1 MSESANNQSEASTSN
16 AAQRPVNADTA
27 PTSPESSAA
36 AKADTAAPA
45 DSAKGKTTVAVAD
58 NWHPPKK
65 TRLKNA
71 VIIAIGLVA
80 IALVLYAWKLPPFQS
95 AVVSTDNAYVR
106 GPTTVISPQVTG
118 YVTKV
123 YVQDFENVSAG
134 APLVQIDQRIYQQKV
149 DQARAQELA
158 AESNLNNNQQS
169 LNSNESTV
177 IARNASIANAEA
189 MLKKAQADMARV
201 QELVGLG
208 SLSPREGDQARAALQ
223 QAQAAVAEARAQ
235 KAVAEQGVKSTHV
248 GKQGLQA
255 AVAQAQAQVQLAQID
270 LSNTTIKAPQN
281 GRLSE
286 ISVKQ
291 GQLVNAGTQL
301 MYLVPSHV
309 WVVANFKETQTANI
323 RVGQAATVRVD
334 ALGGA
339 ELTGKVER
347 IAPAAGSEFSVIR
360 PDNATG
366 NFVTVAQRI
375 AVRIQIDPKQ
385 ALASRL
391 SPGMSVV
398 ASVDTRSKP

>member
-1 MSESANNQSEASTSN
+1 MSASSHDEEK
-16 AAQRPVNADTA
+16 RPVNT
-27 PTSPESSAA
+27 AA
-36 AKADTAAPA
+36 ATENDTQPTEAAQPTDADE
-45 DSAKGKTTVAVAD
+45 KGKSKTTVSVAD

-65 TRLKNA
+65 TRLKSA
-71 VIIAIGLVA
+71 ILIAIGLVA
-80 IALVLYAWKLPPFQS
+80 IGLVLYAWKLPPFQS
-95 AVVSTDNAYVR
+95 AVVRTDNAYVR
-106 GPTTVISPQVTG
+106 GQTTVISPQVTG
-118 YVTKV
+118 YVTRV
-123 YVQDFENVSAG
+123 YVQDFEDVAAG
-134 APLVQIDQRIYQQKV
+134 KPLVQIDPRIYQQKV
-149 DQARAQELA
+149 EQAHAQVMA
-158 AESNLNNNQQS
+158 AESNLHNNQQS
-169 LNSNESTV
+169 LTSSQSTV
-177 IARNASIANAEA
+177 LARNASIANAEA
-189 MLKKAQADMARV
+189 MLKKAQADMVRV

-255 AVAQAQAQVQLAQID
+255 AVAQAEAQAQLAQID
-270 LSNTTIKAPQN
+270 LDNTTIKAPQN

-286 ISVKQ
+286 IGVKP

-323 RVGQAATVRVD
+323 RVGQNAKVRVD

-366 NFVTVAQRI
+366 NFVKVAQRI
-375 AVRIQIDPKQ
+375 AVRIQINPNQ
-385 ALASRL
+385 ELAKRL
-391 SPGMSVV
+391 SPGMSVE
-398 ASVDTRSKP
+398 ASVDTGGKS

>member
-1 MSESANNQSEASTSN
+1 MAESTKHEE
-16 AAQRPVNADTA
+16 QRPVNAETPPETKPEAETPAADEQAAEPAASDT
-27 PTSPESSAA
+27 
-36 AKADTAAPA
+36 
-45 DSAKGKTTVAVAD
+45 KTTVTVTD

-65 TRLKNA
+65 THLKNA
-71 VIIAIGLVA
+71 VLIAVGLVA

-106 GPTTVISPQVTG
+106 GQTTVISPQVTG
-118 YVTKV
+118 YVTRV
-123 YVQDFENVSAG
+123 YVQDFEDVAAG
-134 APLVQIDQRIYQQKV
+134 TPLVQIDPRIYQQKV
-149 DQARAQELA
+149 EQAHAQVMA
-158 AESNLNNNQQS
+158 AESNLHNNQQS
-169 LNSNESTV
+169 LTSSQSTV
-177 IARNASIANAEA
+177 LARNASIANAEA

-255 AVAQAQAQVQLAQID
+255 EVAQAEAQAQLAQID
-270 LSNTTIKAPQN
+270 LDNTTIKAPQN

-286 ISVKQ
+286 IGVKP

-323 RVGQAATVRVD
+323 KVGQTAKVHVD

-339 ELTGKVER
+339 ELRGKVER

-366 NFVTVAQRI
+366 NFVKVAQRI
-375 AVRIQIDPKQ
+375 AVRIQINPNQ
-385 ALASRL
+385 ELAKRL
-391 SPGMSVV
+391 SPGMSVE
-398 ASVDTRSKP
+398 ASVDTGSKS

>member
-1 MSESANNQSEASTSN
+1 MSASSHDEEK
-16 AAQRPVNADTA
+16 RPVNTD
-27 PTSPESSAA
+27 AA
-36 AKADTAAPA
+36 AEKPAQPAEAAKPA
-45 DSAKGKTTVAVAD
+45 DNADQGKSKTTVSVAD

-65 TRLKNA
+65 TRLKSA
-71 VIIAIGLVA
+71 VLIAIGLVA
-80 IALVLYAWKLPPFQS
+80 ISLVLYAWKLPPFQS

-106 GPTTVISPQVTG
+106 GQTTVISPQVTG
-118 YVTKV
+118 YVTRV
-123 YVQDFENVSAG
+123 YVQDFEDVAAG
-134 APLVQIDQRIYQQKV
+134 TPLVQIDPRIYQQKV
-149 DQARAQELA
+149 EQAHAQVLA

-169 LNSNESTV
+169 LTSNQSTV

-189 MLKKAQADMARV
+189 LLKKAQADMARV

-223 QAQAAVAEARAQ
+223 QAQAAVAEAHAQ

-255 AVAQAQAQVQLAQID
+255 AVAQAQAQEQLAQID
-270 LSNTTIKAPQN
+270 LNNTTIKAPQQ

-301 MYLVPSHV
+301 MYLVPKHV

-323 RVGQAATVRVD
+323 KVGQAATVRVD

-339 ELTGKVER
+339 ELRGKVER

-366 NFVTVAQRI
+366 NFVKVAQRI
-375 AVRIQIDPKQ
+375 AVRIQIDPNQ
-385 ALASRL
+385 ELATRL
-391 SPGMSVV
+391 SPGMSVE
-398 ASVDTRSKP
+398 ASVDTGSKP

>member
-1 MSESANNQSEASTSN
+1 MSASSHDEEK
-16 AAQRPVNADTA
+16 RPVNTTATTENDTQPTEAAQPTDADEK
-27 PTSPESSAA
+27 SKS
-36 AKADTAAPA
+36 
-45 DSAKGKTTVAVAD
+45 KTTVSVAD

-65 TRLKNA
+65 TRLKSA
-71 VIIAIGLVA
+71 ILIAIGLVA
-80 IALVLYAWKLPPFQS
+80 IGLVLYAWKLPPFQS
-95 AVVSTDNAYVR
+95 AVVRTDNAYVR
-106 GPTTVISPQVTG
+106 GQTTVISPQVTG
-118 YVTKV
+118 YVTRV
-123 YVQDFENVSAG
+123 YVQDFEDVVAG
-134 APLVQIDQRIYQQKV
+134 KPLVQIDPRIYQQKV
-149 DQARAQELA
+149 EQAHAQVMA
-158 AESNLNNNQQS
+158 AESNLHNNQQS
-169 LNSNESTV
+169 LTSSQSTV
-177 IARNASIANAEA
+177 LARNASIANAEA
-189 MLKKAQADMARV
+189 MLKKAQADMVRV

-255 AVAQAQAQVQLAQID
+255 AVAQAEAQAQLAQID
-270 LSNTTIKAPQN
+270 LDNTTIKAPQN

-286 ISVKQ
+286 IGVKP

-323 RVGQAATVRVD
+323 RVGQNAKVRVD

-366 NFVTVAQRI
+366 NFVKVAQRI
-375 AVRIQIDPKQ
+375 AVRIQINPNQ
-385 ALASRL
+385 ELAKRL
-391 SPGMSVV
+391 SPGMSVE
-398 ASVDTRSKP
+398 ASVDTGGKS

>member
-1 MSESANNQSEASTSN
+1 MSASSHDEEK
-16 AAQRPVNADTA
+16 RPVNT
-27 PTSPESSAA
+27 AA
-36 AKADTAAPA
+36 ATENDTQPTEAAQPTDADE
-45 DSAKGKTTVAVAD
+45 KGKSKTTVSVAD

-65 TRLKNA
+65 TRLKSA
-71 VIIAIGLVA
+71 ILIAIGLVA
-80 IALVLYAWKLPPFQS
+80 IGFVLYAWKLPPFQS

-106 GPTTVISPQVTG
+106 GQTTVISPQVTG
-118 YVTKV
+118 YVTHV
-123 YVQDFENVSAG
+123 YVQDFEDVAAG
-134 APLVQIDQRIYQQKV
+134 TPLLQIDPRIYQQKV
-149 DQARAQELA
+149 EQAHAQVLA
-158 AESNLNNNQQS
+158 AVSNLNNNQQS
-169 LNSNESTV
+169 LTSNQSTV

-223 QAQAAVAEARAQ
+223 QAQAAVAEAHAQ

-255 AVAQAQAQVQLAQID
+255 AVAQAQAQEQLAQID
-270 LSNTTIKAPQN
+270 LNNTTIKAPQQ

-301 MYLVPSHV
+301 MYLVPKHV

-323 RVGQAATVRVD
+323 KVGQAATVRVD

-339 ELTGKVER
+339 ELRGKVER

-366 NFVTVAQRI
+366 NFVKVAQRI
-375 AVRIQIDPKQ
+375 AVRIQIDPNQ
-385 ALASRL
+385 ELATRL
-391 SPGMSVV
+391 SPGMSVE
-398 ASVDTRSKP
+398 ASVDTGSKP

>member
-1 MSESANNQSEASTSN
+1 MSASSHDEEK
-16 AAQRPVNADTA
+16 RPVNTD
-27 PTSPESSAA
+27 AA
-36 AKADTAAPA
+36 AEKPAQPAEAAKPA
-45 DSAKGKTTVAVAD
+45 DNADQGKSKTTVSVAD

-65 TRLKNA
+65 TRLKSA
-71 VIIAIGLVA
+71 VLIAIGLVA
-80 IALVLYAWKLPPFQS
+80 ISLVLYAWKLPPFQS

-106 GPTTVISPQVTG
+106 GQTTVISPQVTG
-118 YVTKV
+118 YVTHV
-123 YVQDFENVSAG
+123 YVQDFEDVAAG
-134 APLVQIDQRIYQQKV
+134 TPLVQIDPRIYQQKV
-149 DQARAQELA
+149 EQAHAQVLA

-169 LNSNESTV
+169 LTSNQSTV

-366 NFVTVAQRI
+366 NFVKVAQRI

>member
-1 MSESANNQSEASTSN
+1 MSASSHDEEK
-16 AAQRPVNADTA
+16 RPVNT
-27 PTSPESSAA
+27 AA
-36 AKADTAAPA
+36 ATENDTQPTEAAQPTDADEK
-45 DSAKGKTTVAVAD
+45 SKSKTTVSVAD

-65 TRLKNA
+65 TRLKSA
-71 VIIAIGLVA
+71 ILIAIGLVA
-80 IALVLYAWKLPPFQS
+80 IGLVLYAWKLPPFQS
-95 AVVSTDNAYVR
+95 AVVRTDNAYVR
-106 GPTTVISPQVTG
+106 GQTTVISPQVTG
-118 YVTKV
+118 YVTRV
-123 YVQDFENVSAG
+123 YVQDFEDVVAG
-134 APLVQIDQRIYQQKV
+134 KPLVQIDPRIYQQKV
-149 DQARAQELA
+149 EQAHAQVMA
-158 AESNLNNNQQS
+158 AESNLHNNQQS
-169 LNSNESTV
+169 LTSSQSTV
-177 IARNASIANAEA
+177 LARNASIANAEA
-189 MLKKAQADMARV
+189 MLKKAQADMVRV

-255 AVAQAQAQVQLAQID
+255 AVAQAEAQAQLAQID
-270 LSNTTIKAPQN
+270 LDNTTIKAPQN

-286 ISVKQ
+286 IGVKP

-323 RVGQAATVRVD
+323 RVGQNAKVRVD

-366 NFVTVAQRI
+366 NFVKVAQRI
-375 AVRIQIDPKQ
+375 AVRIQINPNQ
-385 ALASRL
+385 ELAKRL
-391 SPGMSVV
+391 SPGMSVE
-398 ASVDTRSKP
+398 ASVDTGGKS

>member
-1 MSESANNQSEASTSN
+1 MAESTQSEE
-16 AAQRPVNADTA
+16 QRPVNAEA
-27 PTSPESSAA
+27 PSETKQE
-36 AKADTAAPA
+36 KHEAPA
-45 DSAKGKTTVAVAD
+45 ADAQAAESVASDTKTTVIVAD

-65 TRLKNA
+65 THLKNA
-71 VIIAIGLVA
+71 VLIAVGLVA

-106 GPTTVISPQVTG
+106 GQTTVISPQVSG
-118 YVTKV
+118 YVTRV
-123 YVQDFENVSAG
+123 YVQDFEDVAAG
-134 APLVQIDQRIYQQKV
+134 APLVQIDPRIYQQKV
-149 DQARAQELA
+149 EQAHAQVMA
-158 AESNLNNNQQS
+158 AESSLHNNQQS
-169 LNSNESTV
+169 LTSSQSTV
-177 IARNASIANAEA
+177 LARNASIANAEA
-189 MLKKAQADMARV
+189 VLKKAQADMARV

-255 AVAQAQAQVQLAQID
+255 AVAQAEAQAQLAQID
-270 LSNTTIKAPQN
+270 LDNTTIKAPQN

-286 ISVKQ
+286 IGVKP

-323 RVGQAATVRVD
+323 RVGQNAKVRVD

-366 NFVTVAQRI
+366 NFVKVAQRI
-375 AVRIQIDPKQ
+375 AVRIQINPNQ
-385 ALASRL
+385 ELAKRL
-391 SPGMSVV
+391 SPGMSVE
-398 ASVDTRSKP
+398 ASVDTGSKP

>member
-1 MSESANNQSEASTSN
+1 MSASSHDEEK
-16 AAQRPVNADTA
+16 RPVNT
-27 PTSPESSAA
+27 AA
-36 AKADTAAPA
+36 ATENDTQPTEAAQPTDADEK
-45 DSAKGKTTVAVAD
+45 SKSKTTVSVAD

-65 TRLKNA
+65 TRLKSA
-71 VIIAIGLVA
+71 ILIAIGLVA
-80 IALVLYAWKLPPFQS
+80 IGLVLYAWKLPPFQS
-95 AVVSTDNAYVR
+95 AVVRTDNAYVR
-106 GPTTVISPQVTG
+106 GQTTVISPQVTG
-118 YVTKV
+118 YVTRV
-123 YVQDFENVSAG
+123 YVQDFEDVAAG
-134 APLVQIDQRIYQQKV
+134 TPLVQIDPRIYQQKV
-149 DQARAQELA
+149 EQAHAQVLA

-169 LNSNESTV
+169 LTSNQSTV

-189 MLKKAQADMARV
+189 LLKKAQADMARV

-223 QAQAAVAEARAQ
+223 QAQAAVAEAHAQ

-255 AVAQAQAQVQLAQID
+255 AVAQAQAQEQLAQID
-270 LSNTTIKAPQN
+270 LNNTTIKAPQQ

-301 MYLVPSHV
+301 MYLVPKHV

-323 RVGQAATVRVD
+323 KVGQAATVRVD

-339 ELTGKVER
+339 ELRGKVER

-366 NFVTVAQRI
+366 NFVKVAQRI
-375 AVRIQIDPKQ
+375 AVRIQIDPNQ
-385 ALASRL
+385 ELATRL
-391 SPGMSVV
+391 SPGMSVE
-398 ASVDTRSKP
+398 ASVDTGSKP

>member
-1 MSESANNQSEASTSN
+1 MAESTQSEE
-16 AAQRPVNADTA
+16 QRPVNAETPPETKQEAETPAADVQAAEPAASDT
-27 PTSPESSAA
+27 
-36 AKADTAAPA
+36 
-45 DSAKGKTTVAVAD
+45 KTTVTVAD

-65 TRLKNA
+65 THLKNA
-71 VIIAIGLVA
+71 VLIAVGLVA

-106 GPTTVISPQVTG
+106 GQTTVISPQVTG
-118 YVTKV
+118 YVTRV
-123 YVQDFENVSAG
+123 YVQDFADVTAG
-134 APLVQIDQRIYQQKV
+134 KPLVQIDPRIYQQKV
-149 DQARAQELA
+149 EQAHAQVMA
-158 AESNLNNNQQS
+158 VESNLHNNQQS
-169 LNSNESTV
+169 LTSSQSTV
-177 IARNASIANAEA
+177 LARNASIANAEA

-255 AVAQAQAQVQLAQID
+255 AVAQAEAQAQLAQID
-270 LSNTTIKAPQN
+270 LDNTTIKAPQN

-286 ISVKQ
+286 IGVKP

-323 RVGQAATVRVD
+323 RVGQSAKVRVD

-366 NFVTVAQRI
+366 NFVKVAQRI
-375 AVRIQIDPKQ
+375 AVRIQINPNQ
-385 ALASRL
+385 ELAKRL
-391 SPGMSVV
+391 SPGMSVE
-398 ASVDTRSKP
+398 ASVDTGSKS

>member
-1 MSESANNQSEASTSN
+1 MSASSHDEEK
-16 AAQRPVNADTA
+16 RPVNTD
-27 PTSPESSAA
+27 AA
-36 AKADTAAPA
+36 AEKPAQPAEAAKPA
-45 DSAKGKTTVAVAD
+45 DNADQGKSKTTVSVAD

-65 TRLKNA
+65 TRLKSA
-71 VIIAIGLVA
+71 VLIAIGLVA
-80 IALVLYAWKLPPFQS
+80 ISLVLYAWKLPPFQS

-106 GPTTVISPQVTG
+106 GQTTVISPQVTG
-118 YVTKV
+118 YVTHV
-123 YVQDFENVSAG
+123 YVQDFEDVAAG
-134 APLVQIDQRIYQQKV
+134 TPLVQIDPRIYQQKV
-149 DQARAQELA
+149 EQAHAQVLA

-169 LNSNESTV
+169 LTSNQSTV

-255 AVAQAQAQVQLAQID
+255 AVAQAEAQAQLAQID
-270 LSNTTIKAPQN
+270 LDNTTIKAPQN

-286 ISVKQ
+286 IGVKP

-323 RVGQAATVRVD
+323 RVGQNAKVRVD

-366 NFVTVAQRI
+366 NFVKVAQRI
-375 AVRIQIDPKQ
+375 AVRIQINPNQ
-385 ALASRL
+385 ELAKRL
-391 SPGMSVV
+391 SPGMSVE
-398 ASVDTRSKP
+398 ASVDTGSKS

>member
-1 MSESANNQSEASTSN
+1 MAESTKPEE
-16 AAQRPVNADTA
+16 QRPVNAET
-27 PTSPESSAA
+27 PPEAKQEAETPVADAQAA
-36 AKADTAAPA
+36 EPAAS
-45 DSAKGKTTVAVAD
+45 DIKTTVTVAD

-65 TRLKNA
+65 THLKNA
-71 VIIAIGLVA
+71 VLIAVGLVA

-95 AVVSTDNAYVR
+95 AVVSTDDAYVR
-106 GPTTVISPQVTG
+106 GQTTVISPQVTG
-118 YVTKV
+118 YVTRV
-123 YVQDFENVSAG
+123 YVQDFEDVAAG
-134 APLVQIDQRIYQQKV
+134 KPLVQIDPRIYQQKV
-149 DQARAQELA
+149 EQAHAQVMA
-158 AESNLNNNQQS
+158 AESNLHNNQQS
-169 LNSNESTV
+169 LTSSQSTV
-177 IARNASIANAEA
+177 LARNASIANAEA

-255 AVAQAQAQVQLAQID
+255 AVAQAEAQAQLAQID
-270 LSNTTIKAPQN
+270 LDNTTIKAPQN

-286 ISVKQ
+286 IGVKP

-323 RVGQAATVRVD
+323 KVGQVAKVRVD

-366 NFVTVAQRI
+366 NFVKVAQRI
-375 AVRIQIDPKQ
+375 AVRIQIDPNQ
-385 ALASRL
+385 ELAKRL
-391 SPGMSVV
+391 SPGMSVE
-398 ASVDTRSKP
+398 ASVDTGSKS

>member
-1 MSESANNQSEASTSN
+1 MSASSHDEEK
-16 AAQRPVNADTA
+16 RPVNT
-27 PTSPESSAA
+27 AA
-36 AKADTAAPA
+36 ATENDTQPTEAAQPTDADE
-45 DSAKGKTTVAVAD
+45 KGKSKTTVSVAD

-65 TRLKNA
+65 TRLKSA
-71 VIIAIGLVA
+71 ILIAIGLVA
-80 IALVLYAWKLPPFQS
+80 IGLVLYAWKLPPFQS
-95 AVVSTDNAYVR
+95 AVVRTDNAYVR
-106 GPTTVISPQVTG
+106 GQTTVISPQVTG
-118 YVTKV
+118 YVTRV
-123 YVQDFENVSAG
+123 YVQDFEDVAAG
-134 APLVQIDQRIYQQKV
+134 TPLVQIDPRIYQQKV
-149 DQARAQELA
+149 EQAHAQVLA

-169 LNSNESTV
+169 LTSNQSTV

-189 MLKKAQADMARV
+189 LLKKAQADMARV

-223 QAQAAVAEARAQ
+223 QAQAAVAEAHAQ

-255 AVAQAQAQVQLAQID
+255 AVAQAQAQEQLAQID
-270 LSNTTIKAPQN
+270 LNNTTIKAPQQ

-301 MYLVPSHV
+301 MYLVPKHV

-323 RVGQAATVRVD
+323 KVGQAATVRVD

-339 ELTGKVER
+339 ELRGKVER

-366 NFVTVAQRI
+366 NFVKVAQRI
-375 AVRIQIDPKQ
+375 AVRIQINPNQ
-385 ALASRL
+385 ELAKRL
-391 SPGMSVV
+391 SPGMSVE
-398 ASVDTRSKP
+398 ASVDTGSKS

>member
-1 MSESANNQSEASTSN
+1 MSASSHDEEK
-16 AAQRPVNADTA
+16 RPVNT
-27 PTSPESSAA
+27 AA
-36 AKADTAAPA
+36 ATENDTQPTEAAQPTDADE
-45 DSAKGKTTVAVAD
+45 KGKSKTTVSVAD

-65 TRLKNA
+65 TRLKSA
-71 VIIAIGLVA
+71 ILIAIGLVA
-80 IALVLYAWKLPPFQS
+80 IGLVLYAWKLPPFQS
-95 AVVSTDNAYVR
+95 AVVRTDNAYVR
-106 GPTTVISPQVTG
+106 GQTTVISPQVTG
-118 YVTKV
+118 YVTRV
-123 YVQDFENVSAG
+123 YVQDFEDVAAG
-134 APLVQIDQRIYQQKV
+134 TPLVQIDPRIYQQKEE
-149 DQARAQELA
+149 QAHAQVLA

-169 LNSNESTV
+169 LTSNQSTV

-189 MLKKAQADMARV
+189 LLKKAQADMARV

-223 QAQAAVAEARAQ
+223 QAQAAVAEAHAQ

-255 AVAQAQAQVQLAQID
+255 AVAQAQAQEQLAQID
-270 LSNTTIKAPQN
+270 LNNTTIKAPQQ

-301 MYLVPSHV
+301 MYLVPKHV

-323 RVGQAATVRVD
+323 KVGQAATVRVD

-339 ELTGKVER
+339 ELRGKVER

-366 NFVTVAQRI
+366 NFVKVAQRI
-375 AVRIQIDPKQ
+375 AVRIQIDPNQ
-385 ALASRL
+385 ELATRL
-391 SPGMSVV
+391 SPGMSVE
-398 ASVDTRSKP
+398 ASVDTGSKP

>member
-1 MSESANNQSEASTSN
+1 MSASSHDEEK
-16 AAQRPVNADTA
+16 RPVNTD
-27 PTSPESSAA
+27 AA
-36 AKADTAAPA
+36 AEKPAQPTKAAKPA
-45 DSAKGKTTVAVAD
+45 DNADQGKSKTTVSVAD

-65 TRLKNA
+65 TRLKSA
-71 VIIAIGLVA
+71 VLIAIGLVA
-80 IALVLYAWKLPPFQS
+80 ISLVLYAWKLPPFQS

-106 GPTTVISPQVTG
+106 GQTTVISPQVTG
-118 YVTKV
+118 YVTRV
-123 YVQDFENVSAG
+123 YVQDFEDVAAG
-134 APLVQIDQRIYQQKV
+134 TPLVQIDPRIYQQKV
-149 DQARAQELA
+149 EQAHAQVLA

-169 LNSNESTV
+169 LTSNQSTV

-189 MLKKAQADMARV
+189 LLKKAQADMARV

-223 QAQAAVAEARAQ
+223 QAQAAVAEAHAQ

-255 AVAQAQAQVQLAQID
+255 AVAQAQAQEQLAQID
-270 LSNTTIKAPQN
+270 LNNTTIKAPQQ

-301 MYLVPSHV
+301 MYLVPKHV

-323 RVGQAATVRVD
+323 KVGQAATVRVD

-339 ELTGKVER
+339 ELRGKVER

-366 NFVTVAQRI
+366 NFVKVAQRI
-375 AVRIQIDPKQ
+375 AVRIQIDPNQ
-385 ALASRL
+385 ELATRL
-391 SPGMSVV
+391 SPGMSVE
-398 ASVDTRSKP
+398 ASVDTGSKP

>member
-1 MSESANNQSEASTSN
+1 MSASSHDEEK
-16 AAQRPVNADTA
+16 RPVNTD
-27 PTSPESSAA
+27 AA
-36 AKADTAAPA
+36 AEKPAQPAEAAKFADNA
-45 DSAKGKTTVAVAD
+45 DQGKSKTTVSVAD

-65 TRLKNA
+65 TRLKSA
-71 VIIAIGLVA
+71 VLIAIGLVA
-80 IALVLYAWKLPPFQS
+80 ISLVLYAWKLPPFQS

-106 GPTTVISPQVTG
+106 GQTTVISPQVTG
-118 YVTKV
+118 YVTHV
-123 YVQDFENVSAG
+123 YVQDFEDVAAG
-134 APLVQIDQRIYQQKV
+134 APLVQIDPRIYQQKV
-149 DQARAQELA
+149 EQAHAQVMA
-158 AESNLNNNQQS
+158 AESSLHNNQQS
-169 LNSNESTV
+169 LTSSQSTV
-177 IARNASIANAEA
+177 LARNASIANAEA
-189 MLKKAQADMARV
+189 VLKKAQADMARV

-255 AVAQAQAQVQLAQID
+255 AVAQAEAQAQLAQID
-270 LSNTTIKAPQN
+270 MDNTTNKAPQN

-286 ISVKQ
+286 IGVKP

-323 RVGQAATVRVD
+323 RVGQNAKVRVD

-366 NFVTVAQRI
+366 NFVKVAQRI
-375 AVRIQIDPKQ
+375 AVRIQINPNQ
-385 ALASRL
+385 ELAKRL
-391 SPGMSVV
+391 SPGMSVE
-398 ASVDTRSKP
+398 ASVDTGGKS

>member
-1 MSESANNQSEASTSN
+1 MSASSHDEEK
-16 AAQRPVNADTA
+16 RPVNT
-27 PTSPESSAA
+27 AA
-36 AKADTAAPA
+36 ATENDTQPTEAAQPTDADE
-45 DSAKGKTTVAVAD
+45 KGKSKTTVSVAD

-65 TRLKNA
+65 TRLKSA
-71 VIIAIGLVA
+71 ILIAIGLVA
-80 IALVLYAWKLPPFQS
+80 IGLVLYAWKLPPFQS
-95 AVVSTDNAYVR
+95 AVVRTDNAYVR
-106 GPTTVISPQVTG
+106 GQTTVISPQVTG
-118 YVTKV
+118 YVTRV
-123 YVQDFENVSAG
+123 YVQDFEDVVAG
-134 APLVQIDQRIYQQKV
+134 KPLVQIDPRIYQQKV
-149 DQARAQELA
+149 EQAHAQVMA
-158 AESNLNNNQQS
+158 AESNLHNNQQS
-169 LNSNESTV
+169 LTSSQSTV
-177 IARNASIANAEA
+177 LARNASIANAEA
-189 MLKKAQADMARV
+189 MLKKAQADMVRV

-255 AVAQAQAQVQLAQID
+255 AVAQAEAQAQLAQID
-270 LSNTTIKAPQN
+270 LDNTTIKAPQN

-286 ISVKQ
+286 IGVKP

-323 RVGQAATVRVD
+323 RVGQNAKVRVD

-366 NFVTVAQRI
+366 NFVKVAQRI
-375 AVRIQIDPKQ
+375 AVRIQINPNQ
-385 ALASRL
+385 ELAKRL
-391 SPGMSVV
+391 SPGMSVE
-398 ASVDTRSKP
+398 ASVDTGSKP

>member
-1 MSESANNQSEASTSN
+1 MSASSHDEEK
-16 AAQRPVNADTA
+16 RPVNTD
-27 PTSPESSAA
+27 AA
-36 AKADTAAPA
+36 AEKPAQPAEAAKPA
-45 DSAKGKTTVAVAD
+45 DNADQGKSKTTVSVAD

-65 TRLKNA
+65 TRLKSA
-71 VIIAIGLVA
+71 VLIAIGLVA
-80 IALVLYAWKLPPFQS
+80 ISLVLYAWKLPPFQS

-106 GPTTVISPQVTG
+106 GQTTVISPQVTG
-118 YVTKV
+118 YVTRV
-123 YVQDFENVSAG
+123 YVQDFEDVAAG
-134 APLVQIDQRIYQQKV
+134 TPLVQIDPRIYQQKV
-149 DQARAQELA
+149 EQAHAQVLA

-169 LNSNESTV
+169 LTSNQSTV

-189 MLKKAQADMARV
+189 LLKKAQADMARV

-223 QAQAAVAEARAQ
+223 QAQAAVAEAHAQ

-255 AVAQAQAQVQLAQID
+255 AVAQAQAQEQLAQID
-270 LSNTTIKAPQN
+270 LNNTTIKAPQQ

-301 MYLVPSHV
+301 MYLVPKHV

-323 RVGQAATVRVD
+323 KVGQAATVRVD

-339 ELTGKVER
+339 ELRGKVER

-366 NFVTVAQRI
+366 NFVKVAQRI
-375 AVRIQIDPKQ
+375 AVRIQIDPNQ
-385 ALASRL
+385 ELATRL
-391 SPGMSVV
+391 SPGMSVE
-398 ASVDTRSKP
+398 ASVDTGSRP

>member
-1 MSESANNQSEASTSN
+1 MSASSHDEEK
-16 AAQRPVNADTA
+16 RPVNT
-27 PTSPESSAA
+27 AA
-36 AKADTAAPA
+36 ATENDTQPTEAAQPTDADE
-45 DSAKGKTTVAVAD
+45 KGKSKTTVSVAD

-65 TRLKNA
+65 TRLKSA
-71 VIIAIGLVA
+71 ILIAIGLVA
-80 IALVLYAWKLPPFQS
+80 IGLVLYAWKLPPFQS
-95 AVVSTDNAYVR
+95 AVVRTDNAYVR
-106 GPTTVISPQVTG
+106 GQTTVISPQVTG
-118 YVTKV
+118 YVTRV
-123 YVQDFENVSAG
+123 YVQDFEDVVAG
-134 APLVQIDQRIYQQKV
+134 KPLVQIDPRIYQQKV
-149 DQARAQELA
+149 EQAHAQVMA
-158 AESNLNNNQQS
+158 AESNLHNNQQS
-169 LNSNESTV
+169 LTSSQSTV
-177 IARNASIANAEA
+177 LARNASIANAEA
-189 MLKKAQADMARV
+189 MLKKAQADMVRV

-255 AVAQAQAQVQLAQID
+255 AVAQAEAQAQLAQID
-270 LSNTTIKAPQN
+270 LDNTTIKAPQN

-286 ISVKQ
+286 IGVKP

-323 RVGQAATVRVD
+323 RVGQNAKVRVD

-366 NFVTVAQRI
+366 NFVKVAQRI
-375 AVRIQIDPKQ
+375 AVRIQINPNQ
-385 ALASRL
+385 ELAKRL
-391 SPGMSVV
+391 SPGMSVE
-398 ASVDTRSKP
+398 ASVDTGGKS

>member
-1 MSESANNQSEASTSN
+1 MSASSHDEEK
-16 AAQRPVNADTA
+16 RPVNT
-27 PTSPESSAA
+27 AA
-36 AKADTAAPA
+36 ATENDTQPTEAAQPTDADE
-45 DSAKGKTTVAVAD
+45 KGKSKTTVSVAD

-65 TRLKNA
+65 TRLKSA
-71 VIIAIGLVA
+71 ILIAIGLVA
-80 IALVLYAWKLPPFQS
+80 LGFASYAWKWPPFQS
-95 AVVSTDNAYVR
+95 AVVRTDNAYVR
-106 GPTTVISPQVTG
+106 GQTTVISPQVTG
-118 YVTKV
+118 YVTRV
-123 YVQDFENVSAG
+123 YVQDFEDVAAG
-134 APLVQIDQRIYQQKV
+134 TPLVQIDPRIYQQKV
-149 DQARAQELA
+149 EQAHAQVLA

-169 LNSNESTV
+169 LTSNQSTV

-255 AVAQAQAQVQLAQID
+255 AVAQAEAQAQLAQID
-270 LSNTTIKAPQN
+270 LDNTTIKAPQN

-286 ISVKQ
+286 IGVKP

-323 RVGQAATVRVD
+323 RVGQSAKVRVD

-366 NFVTVAQRI
+366 NFVKVAQRI
-375 AVRIQIDPKQ
+375 AVRIQINPNQ
-385 ALASRL
+385 ELAKRL
-391 SPGMSVV
+391 SPGMSVE
-398 ASVDTRSKP
+398 ASVDTGSKS

>member
-1 MSESANNQSEASTSN
+1 MSASSHDEEK
-16 AAQRPVNADTA
+16 RPVNTD
-27 PTSPESSAA
+27 AA
-36 AKADTAAPA
+36 AEKPAQPAEAAKPA
-45 DSAKGKTTVAVAD
+45 DNADQGKSKTTVSVAD

-65 TRLKNA
+65 TRLKSA
-71 VIIAIGLVA
+71 VLIAIGLVA
-80 IALVLYAWKLPPFQS
+80 ISLVLYAWKLPPFQS

-106 GPTTVISPQVTG
+106 GQTTVISPQVTG
-118 YVTKV
+118 YVTHV
-123 YVQDFENVSAG
+123 YVQDFEDVAAG
-134 APLVQIDQRIYQQKV
+134 TPLVQIDPRIYQQKV
-149 DQARAQELA
+149 EQAHAQVLA

-169 LNSNESTV
+169 LTSNQSTV

-255 AVAQAQAQVQLAQID
+255 AVAQAEAQAQLAQID
-270 LSNTTIKAPQN
+270 LDNTTIKAPQN

-286 ISVKQ
+286 IGVKP

-323 RVGQAATVRVD
+323 RVGQSAKVRVD

-366 NFVTVAQRI
+366 NFVKVAQRI
-375 AVRIQIDPKQ
+375 AVRIQINPNQ
-385 ALASRL
+385 ELAKRL
-391 SPGMSVV
+391 SPGMSVE
-398 ASVDTRSKP
+398 ASVDTGSKS

>member
-1 MSESANNQSEASTSN
+1 MAESTKPEE
-16 AAQRPVNADTA
+16 QRPVNAETPSETKQEAETPAANAQAAEPAAHDT
-27 PTSPESSAA
+27 
-36 AKADTAAPA
+36 
-45 DSAKGKTTVAVAD
+45 KTTVTVAD

-65 TRLKNA
+65 THLKNA
-71 VIIAIGLVA
+71 VLIAVGLVA

-106 GPTTVISPQVTG
+106 GQTTVISPQVTG
-118 YVTKV
+118 YVTRV
-123 YVQDFENVSAG
+123 YVQDFEDVAAG
-134 APLVQIDQRIYQQKV
+134 TPLVQIDPRIYQQKV
-149 DQARAQELA
+149 EQAHAQVMA
-158 AESNLNNNQQS
+158 AESSLHNNQQS
-169 LNSNESTV
+169 LTSSQSTV
-177 IARNASIANAEA
+177 LARNASIANAEA
-189 MLKKAQADMARV
+189 VLKKAQADMARV

-255 AVAQAQAQVQLAQID
+255 AVAQAEAQAQLAQID
-270 LSNTTIKAPQN
+270 LDNTTIKAPQN

-286 ISVKQ
+286 IGVKP

-323 RVGQAATVRVD
+323 KVGQAATVRVD

-366 NFVTVAQRI
+366 NFVKVAQRI
-375 AVRIQIDPKQ
+375 AVRIQIDPNQ
-385 ALASRL
+385 ALAKRL
-391 SPGMSVV
+391 SPGMSVE
-398 ASVDTRSKP
+398 ASVDTGSKP

>member
-1 MSESANNQSEASTSN
+1 MSASSHDEEK
-16 AAQRPVNADTA
+16 RPVNTD
-27 PTSPESSAA
+27 AA
-36 AKADTAAPA
+36 AEKPAQPAEAAKPA
-45 DSAKGKTTVAVAD
+45 DNADQGKSKTTVSVAD

-65 TRLKNA
+65 TRLKSA
-71 VIIAIGLVA
+71 VLIAIGLVA
-80 IALVLYAWKLPPFQS
+80 ISLVLYAWKLPPFQS

-106 GPTTVISPQVTG
+106 GQTTVISPQVTG
-118 YVTKV
+118 YVTHV
-123 YVQDFENVSAG
+123 YVQDFEDVAAG
-134 APLVQIDQRIYQQKV
+134 TPLLQIDPRIYQQKV
-149 DQARAQELA
+149 EQAHAQVLA
-158 AESNLNNNQQS
+158 AVSNLNNNQQS
-169 LNSNESTV
+169 LTSNQSTV

-189 MLKKAQADMARV
+189 LLKKAQADMARV

-223 QAQAAVAEARAQ
+223 QAQAAVAEAHAQ

-255 AVAQAQAQVQLAQID
+255 AVAQAQAQEQLAQID
-270 LSNTTIKAPQN
+270 LNNTTIKAPQQ

-301 MYLVPSHV
+301 MYLVPKHV

-323 RVGQAATVRVD
+323 KVGQAATVRVD

-339 ELTGKVER
+339 ELRGKVER

-366 NFVTVAQRI
+366 NFVKVAQRI
-375 AVRIQIDPKQ
+375 AVRIQIDPNQ
-385 ALASRL
+385 ALATRL
-391 SPGMSVV
+391 SPGMSVE
-398 ASVDTRSKP
+398 ASVDTGSKP

>member
-1 MSESANNQSEASTSN
+1 MSASSHDEEK
-16 AAQRPVNADTA
+16 RPVNTD
-27 PTSPESSAA
+27 AA
-36 AKADTAAPA
+36 AEKPAQPAEAAKPA
-45 DSAKGKTTVAVAD
+45 DNADQGKSKTTVSVAD

-65 TRLKNA
+65 TRLKSA
-71 VIIAIGLVA
+71 VLIAIGLVA
-80 IALVLYAWKLPPFQS
+80 ISLVLYAWKLPPFQS

-106 GPTTVISPQVTG
+106 GQTTVISPQVTG
-118 YVTKV
+118 YVTHV
-123 YVQDFENVSAG
+123 YVQDFEDVVAG
-134 APLVQIDQRIYQQKV
+134 TPLVQIDPRIYQQKV
-149 DQARAQELA
+149 EQAHAQVLA

-169 LNSNESTV
+169 LTSNQSTV

-189 MLKKAQADMARV
+189 LLKKAQADMARV

-223 QAQAAVAEARAQ
+223 QAQAAVAEAHAQ

-255 AVAQAQAQVQLAQID
+255 AVAQAQAQEQLAQID
-270 LSNTTIKAPQN
+270 LNNTTIKAPQQ

-301 MYLVPSHV
+301 MYLVPKHV

-323 RVGQAATVRVD
+323 KVGQAATVRVD

-339 ELTGKVER
+339 ELRGKVER

-366 NFVTVAQRI
+366 NFVKVAQRI
-375 AVRIQIDPKQ
+375 AVRIQIDPNQ
-385 ALASRL
+385 ELATRL
-391 SPGMSVV
+391 SPGMSVE
-398 ASVDTRSKP
+398 ASVDTGSKP

>member
-1 MSESANNQSEASTSN
+1 MSASSHDEEK
-16 AAQRPVNADTA
+16 RPVNT
-27 PTSPESSAA
+27 AA
-36 AKADTAAPA
+36 ATENDTQPTEAAQPTDADE
-45 DSAKGKTTVAVAD
+45 KGKRKTTVSVAD

-65 TRLKNA
+65 TRLKSA
-71 VIIAIGLVA
+71 ILIAIGLVA
-80 IALVLYAWKLPPFQS
+80 IGLVLYAWKLPPFQS
-95 AVVSTDNAYVR
+95 AVVRTDNAYVR
-106 GPTTVISPQVTG
+106 GQTTVISPQVTG
-118 YVTKV
+118 YVTRV
-123 YVQDFENVSAG
+123 YVQDFEDVAAG
-134 APLVQIDQRIYQQKV
+134 TPLVQIDPRIYQQKV
-149 DQARAQELA
+149 EQAHAQVLA

-169 LNSNESTV
+169 LTSNQSTV

-189 MLKKAQADMARV
+189 LLKKAQADMARV

-223 QAQAAVAEARAQ
+223 QAQAAVAEAHAQ

-255 AVAQAQAQVQLAQID
+255 AVAQAQAQEQLAQID
-270 LSNTTIKAPQN
+270 LNNTTIKAPQQ

-301 MYLVPSHV
+301 MYLVPKHV

-323 RVGQAATVRVD
+323 KVGQAATVRVD

-339 ELTGKVER
+339 ELRGKVER

-366 NFVTVAQRI
+366 NFVKVAQRI
-375 AVRIQIDPKQ
+375 AVRIQIDPNQ
-385 ALASRL
+385 ELATRL
-391 SPGMSVV
+391 SPGMSVE
-398 ASVDTRSKP
+398 ASVDTGSKP

>member
-1 MSESANNQSEASTSN
+1 MSASSHDEEK
-16 AAQRPVNADTA
+16 RPVNT
-27 PTSPESSAA
+27 AA
-36 AKADTAAPA
+36 ATENDTQPTEAAQPTDADE
-45 DSAKGKTTVAVAD
+45 KGKSKTTVSVAD

-65 TRLKNA
+65 TRLKSA
-71 VIIAIGLVA
+71 ILIAIGLVA
-80 IALVLYAWKLPPFQS
+80 IGLVLYAWKLPPFQS
-95 AVVSTDNAYVR
+95 AVVRTDNAYVR
-106 GPTTVISPQVTG
+106 GQTTVISPQVTG
-118 YVTKV
+118 YVTRV
-123 YVQDFENVSAG
+123 YVQDFEDVAAG
-134 APLVQIDQRIYQQKV
+134 TPLVQIDPRIYQQKV
-149 DQARAQELA
+149 EQAHAQVLA

-169 LNSNESTV
+169 LTSNQSTV

-189 MLKKAQADMARV
+189 LLKKAQADMARV

-223 QAQAAVAEARAQ
+223 QAQAAVAEAHAQ

-255 AVAQAQAQVQLAQID
+255 AVAQAQAQEQLAQID
-270 LSNTTIKAPQN
+270 LNNTTIKAPQQ

-301 MYLVPSHV
+301 MYLVPKHV

-323 RVGQAATVRVD
+323 KVGQAATVRVD

-339 ELTGKVER
+339 ELRGKVER

-366 NFVTVAQRI
+366 NFVKVAQRI
-375 AVRIQIDPKQ
+375 AVRIQIDPNQ
-385 ALASRL
+385 ELATRL
-391 SPGMSVV
+391 SPGMSVE
-398 ASVDTRSKP
+398 ASEDTGSKP

>member
-1 MSESANNQSEASTSN
+1 MSASSHDEEK
-16 AAQRPVNADTA
+16 RPVNTTATTENDTQPTEAAQPTDADEK
-27 PTSPESSAA
+27 SKS
-36 AKADTAAPA
+36 
-45 DSAKGKTTVAVAD
+45 KTTVSVAD

-65 TRLKNA
+65 TRLKSA
-71 VIIAIGLVA
+71 ILIAIGLVA
-80 IALVLYAWKLPPFQS
+80 IGLVLYAWKLPPFQS
-95 AVVSTDNAYVR
+95 AVVRTDNAYVR
-106 GPTTVISPQVTG
+106 GQTTVISPQVTG
-118 YVTKV
+118 YVTRV
-123 YVQDFENVSAG
+123 YVQDFEDVVAG
-134 APLVQIDQRIYQQKV
+134 KPLVQIDPRIYQQKV
-149 DQARAQELA
+149 EQAHAQVMA
-158 AESNLNNNQQS
+158 AESNLHNNQQS
-169 LNSNESTV
+169 LTSSQSTV
-177 IARNASIANAEA
+177 LARNASIANAEA
-189 MLKKAQADMARV
+189 MLKKAQADMVRV

-255 AVAQAQAQVQLAQID
+255 AVAQAEAQAQLAQID
-270 LSNTTIKAPQN
+270 LDNTTIKAPQN

-286 ISVKQ
+286 IGVKP

-323 RVGQAATVRVD
+323 RVGQNAKVRVD

-366 NFVTVAQRI
+366 NFVKVAQRI
-375 AVRIQIDPKQ
+375 AVRIQINPNQ
-385 ALASRL
+385 ELAKRL
-391 SPGMSVV
+391 SPGMSVE
-398 ASVDTRSKP
+398 ASVDTEGKS

>member
-1 MSESANNQSEASTSN
+1 MAESTQSEE
-16 AAQRPVNADTA
+16 QRPVNAEA
-27 PTSPESSAA
+27 PSETKQE
-36 AKADTAAPA
+36 KHEAPA
-45 DSAKGKTTVAVAD
+45 ADAQAAESVASDTKTTVIVAD

-65 TRLKNA
+65 THLKNA
-71 VIIAIGLVA
+71 VLIAVGLVA

-106 GPTTVISPQVTG
+106 GQTTVISPQVSG
-118 YVTKV
+118 YVTRV
-123 YVQDFENVSAG
+123 YVQDFEDVAAG
-134 APLVQIDQRIYQQKV
+134 APLVQIDPRIYQQKV
-149 DQARAQELA
+149 EQAHAQVMA
-158 AESNLNNNQQS
+158 AESSLHNNQQS
-169 LNSNESTV
+169 LTSSQSTV
-177 IARNASIANAEA
+177 LARNASIANAEA
-189 MLKKAQADMARV
+189 VLKKAQADMARV

-255 AVAQAQAQVQLAQID
+255 AVAQAEAQAQLAQID
-270 LSNTTIKAPQN
+270 LDNTTIKAPQN

-286 ISVKQ
+286 IGVKP

-323 RVGQAATVRVD
+323 KVGQAATVRVD

-366 NFVTVAQRI
+366 NFVKVAQRI
-375 AVRIQIDPKQ
+375 AVRIQIDPNQ
-385 ALASRL
+385 ALAKRL
-391 SPGMSVV
+391 SPGMSVE
-398 ASVDTRSKP
+398 ASVDTGSQS

>member
-1 MSESANNQSEASTSN
+1 MAESTQSEE
-16 AAQRPVNADTA
+16 QRPVNAEA
-27 PTSPESSAA
+27 PSETKQE
-36 AKADTAAPA
+36 KHEAPA
-45 DSAKGKTTVAVAD
+45 ADAQAAESVASDTKTTVIVAD

-65 TRLKNA
+65 THLKNA
-71 VIIAIGLVA
+71 VLIAVGLVA

-106 GPTTVISPQVTG
+106 GQTTVISPQVSG
-118 YVTKV
+118 YVTRV
-123 YVQDFENVSAG
+123 YVQDFEDVAAG
-134 APLVQIDQRIYQQKV
+134 APLVQIDPRIYQQKV
-149 DQARAQELA
+149 EQAHAQVMA
-158 AESNLNNNQQS
+158 AESSLHNNQQS
-169 LNSNESTV
+169 LTSSQSTV
-177 IARNASIANAEA
+177 LARNASIANAEA
-189 MLKKAQADMARV
+189 VLKKAQADMARV

-255 AVAQAQAQVQLAQID
+255 AVAQAEAQAQLAQID
-270 LSNTTIKAPQN
+270 LDNTTIKAPQN

-286 ISVKQ
+286 IGVKP

-323 RVGQAATVRVD
+323 KVGQAATVRVD

-366 NFVTVAQRI
+366 NFVKVAQRI
-375 AVRIQIDPKQ
+375 AVRIQIDPNQ
-385 ALASRL
+385 ALAKRL
-391 SPGMSVV
+391 SPGMSVE
-398 ASVDTRSKP
+398 ASVDTGSKP

>member
-1 MSESANNQSEASTSN
+1 MSASSHDEEK
-16 AAQRPVNADTA
+16 RPVNTD
-27 PTSPESSAA
+27 AA
-36 AKADTAAPA
+36 AEKPAQPTKAAKPA
-45 DSAKGKTTVAVAD
+45 DNADQGKSKTTVSVAD

-65 TRLKNA
+65 TRLKSA
-71 VIIAIGLVA
+71 VLIAIGLVA
-80 IALVLYAWKLPPFQS
+80 ISLVLYAWKLPPFQS

-106 GPTTVISPQVTG
+106 GQTTVISPQVTG
-118 YVTKV
+118 YVTHV
-123 YVQDFENVSAG
+123 YVQDFEDVAAG
-134 APLVQIDQRIYQQKV
+134 TPLVQIDPRIYQQKV
-149 DQARAQELA
+149 EQAHAQVLA

-169 LNSNESTV
+169 LTSNQSTV

-189 MLKKAQADMARV
+189 LLKKAQADMARV

-223 QAQAAVAEARAQ
+223 QAQAAVAEAHAQ

-255 AVAQAQAQVQLAQID
+255 AVAQAQAQEQLAQID
-270 LSNTTIKAPQN
+270 LNNTTIKAPQQ

-301 MYLVPSHV
+301 MYLVPKHV

-323 RVGQAATVRVD
+323 KVGQAATVRVD

-339 ELTGKVER
+339 ELRGKVER

-366 NFVTVAQRI
+366 NFVKVAQRI
-375 AVRIQIDPKQ
+375 AVRIQIDPNQ
-385 ALASRL
+385 ELATRL
-391 SPGMSVV
+391 SPGMSVE
-398 ASVDTRSKP
+398 ASVDTGSKP

>member
-1 MSESANNQSEASTSN
+1 MSASSHDEEK
-16 AAQRPVNADTA
+16 RPVNT
-27 PTSPESSAA
+27 AA
-36 AKADTAAPA
+36 ATENDTQPTEAAQPTDADE
-45 DSAKGKTTVAVAD
+45 KGKSKTTVSVAD

-65 TRLKNA
+65 TRLKSA
-71 VIIAIGLVA
+71 ILIAIGLVA
-80 IALVLYAWKLPPFQS
+80 IGLVLYAWKLPPFQS
-95 AVVSTDNAYVR
+95 AVVRTDNAYVR
-106 GPTTVISPQVTG
+106 GQTTVISPQVTG
-118 YVTKV
+118 YVTRV
-123 YVQDFENVSAG
+123 YVQDFEDVVAG
-134 APLVQIDQRIYQQKV
+134 KPLVQIDPRIYQQKV
-149 DQARAQELA
+149 EQAHAQVMA
-158 AESNLNNNQQS
+158 AESNLHNNQQS
-169 LNSNESTV
+169 LTSSQSTV
-177 IARNASIANAEA
+177 LARNASIANAEA
-189 MLKKAQADMARV
+189 MLKKAQADMVRV

-255 AVAQAQAQVQLAQID
+255 AVAQAEAQAQLAQID
-270 LSNTTIKAPQN
+270 LDNTTIKAPQN

-286 ISVKQ
+286 IGVKP

-323 RVGQAATVRVD
+323 RVGQNAKVRVD

-366 NFVTVAQRI
+366 NFVKVAQRI
-375 AVRIQIDPKQ
+375 AVRIQINPNQ
-385 ALASRL
+385 ELAKRL
-391 SPGMSVV
+391 SPGMSVE
-398 ASVDTRSKP
+398 ASVDTGSKS

>member
-1 MSESANNQSEASTSN
+1 MSASSHDEEK
-16 AAQRPVNADTA
+16 RPVNT
-27 PTSPESSAA
+27 AA
-36 AKADTAAPA
+36 ATENDTQPTEAAQPTDADE
-45 DSAKGKTTVAVAD
+45 KGKSKTTVSVAD

-65 TRLKNA
+65 THLKNA
-71 VIIAIGLVA
+71 VLIAVGLVA

-106 GPTTVISPQVTG
+106 GQTTVISPQVTG
-118 YVTKV
+118 YVTRV
-123 YVQDFENVSAG
+123 YVQDFEDVAAG
-134 APLVQIDQRIYQQKV
+134 TPLVQIDPRIYQQKV
-149 DQARAQELA
+149 EQAHAQVLA

-169 LNSNESTV
+169 LTSNQSTV

-189 MLKKAQADMARV
+189 LLKKAQADMARV

-223 QAQAAVAEARAQ
+223 QAQAAVAEAHAQ

-255 AVAQAQAQVQLAQID
+255 AVAQAQAQEQLAQID
-270 LSNTTIKAPQN
+270 LNNTTIKAPQQ

-301 MYLVPSHV
+301 MYLVPKHV

-323 RVGQAATVRVD
+323 KVGQAATVRVD

-339 ELTGKVER
+339 ELRGKVER

-366 NFVTVAQRI
+366 NFVKVAQRI
-375 AVRIQIDPKQ
+375 AVRIQIDPNQ
-385 ALASRL
+385 ELATRL
-391 SPGMSVV
+391 SPGMSVE
-398 ASVDTRSKP
+398 ASVDTGSKP

>member
-1 MSESANNQSEASTSN
+1 MAESTQSEE
-16 AAQRPVNADTA
+16 QRPVNAEIPSETKPEAETLAADAQAAESVASDT
-27 PTSPESSAA
+27 
-36 AKADTAAPA
+36 
-45 DSAKGKTTVAVAD
+45 KTTVTVAD

-65 TRLKNA
+65 THLKNA
-71 VIIAIGLVA
+71 VLIAVGLVA

-106 GPTTVISPQVTG
+106 GQTTVISPQVTG
-118 YVTKV
+118 YVTRV
-123 YVQDFENVSAG
+123 YVQDFEDVAAG
-134 APLVQIDQRIYQQKV
+134 TPLVQIDPRIYQQKTE
-149 DQARAQELA
+149 QAHAQVMA
-158 AESNLNNNQQS
+158 AESNLHNNQQS
-169 LNSNESTV
+169 LTSSQSTV
-177 IARNASIANAEA
+177 LARNASIANAEA
-189 MLKKAQADMARV
+189 VLKKAQADMARV

-255 AVAQAQAQVQLAQID
+255 AVAQAEAQAQLAQID
-270 LSNTTIKAPQN
+270 LDNTTIKAPQN

-286 ISVKQ
+286 IGVKP

-323 RVGQAATVRVD
+323 RVGQNAKVRVD

-366 NFVTVAQRI
+366 NFVKVAQRI
-375 AVRIQIDPKQ
+375 AVRIQINPNQ
-385 ALASRL
+385 ELAKRL
-391 SPGMSVV
+391 SPGMSVE
-398 ASVDTRSKP
+398 ASVDTGSKS

>member
-1 MSESANNQSEASTSN
+1 MSASSHDEEK
-16 AAQRPVNADTA
+16 RPVNT
-27 PTSPESSAA
+27 AA
-36 AKADTAAPA
+36 ATENDTQPTEAAQPTDADE
-45 DSAKGKTTVAVAD
+45 KGKSKTTVSVAD

-65 TRLKNA
+65 TRLKSA
-71 VIIAIGLVA
+71 ILIAIGLVA
-80 IALVLYAWKLPPFQS
+80 IGLVLYAWKLPPFQS
-95 AVVSTDNAYVR
+95 AVVRTDNAYVR
-106 GPTTVISPQVTG
+106 GQTTVISPQVTG
-118 YVTKV
+118 YVTRV
-123 YVQDFENVSAG
+123 YVQDFEDVAAG
-134 APLVQIDQRIYQQKV
+134 TPLVQIDPRIYQQKV
-149 DQARAQELA
+149 EQAHAQVLA

-169 LNSNESTV
+169 LTSNQSTV

-189 MLKKAQADMARV
+189 LLKKAQADMARV

-223 QAQAAVAEARAQ
+223 QAQAAVAEAHAQ

-255 AVAQAQAQVQLAQID
+255 AVAQAQAQEQLAQID
-270 LSNTTIKAPQN
+270 LNNTTIKAPQQ

-301 MYLVPSHV
+301 MYLVPKHV

-323 RVGQAATVRVD
+323 KVGQAATVRVD

-339 ELTGKVER
+339 ELRGKVER

-366 NFVTVAQRI
+366 NFVKVAQRI
-375 AVRIQIDPKQ
+375 AVRIQIDPNQ
-385 ALASRL
+385 ELATCL
-391 SPGMSVV
+391 SPGMSVE
-398 ASVDTRSKP
+398 ASVDTGSKP